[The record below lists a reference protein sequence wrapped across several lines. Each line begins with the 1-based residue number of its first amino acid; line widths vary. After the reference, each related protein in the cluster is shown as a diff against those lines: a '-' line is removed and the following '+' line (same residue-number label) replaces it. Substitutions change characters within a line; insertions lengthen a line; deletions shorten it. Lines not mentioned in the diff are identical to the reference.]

1 MDFSGSRFF
10 AMQNR
15 GRKRF
20 AAIILSLLF
29 AIVPPALGDE
39 PPAIVDKTHRL
50 FFMKFNDNR
59 TMTERMLNIAGL
71 TDQEYGRS
79 FALIA
84 GVGRY
89 NFLGG
94 TGDLTPAAEDV
105 RKLSNYLSNIENFD
119 EIVVLQDSAMTRKIR
134 RFFWKGIFHLDLDN
148 SLIRVS
154 YSPIAGTAQQL
165 ARTAIY

>member
-1 MDFSGSRFF
+1 MAFSGSRFF

-15 GRKRF
+15 GHERF
-20 AAIILSLLF
+20 VAVVLALVF
-29 AIVPPALGDE
+29 ATVQPALGDN
-39 PPAIVDKTHRL
+39 PPGLVDKVHRA
-50 FFMKFNDNR
+50 FFAKFSDNR
-59 TMTERMLNIAGL
+59 TITERMLNIAGF

-89 NFLGG
+89 NFPGG
-94 TGDLTPAAEDV
+94 TGELGPAAEDI
-105 RKLSNYLSNIENFD
+105 RKLSNYLGNIEKFD
-119 EIVVLQDSAMTRKIR
+119 EIVVLQDDANS
-134 RFFWKGIFHLDLDN
+134 HLDSSS

-154 YSPIAGTAQQL
+154 YSHIADAVQHS